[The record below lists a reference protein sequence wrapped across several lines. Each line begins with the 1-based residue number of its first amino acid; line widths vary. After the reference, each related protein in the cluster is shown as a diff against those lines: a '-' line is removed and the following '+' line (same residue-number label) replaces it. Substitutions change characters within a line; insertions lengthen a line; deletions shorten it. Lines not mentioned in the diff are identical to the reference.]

1 MNIDSFFIKEQV
13 IKLKSKEKQHVFKEL
28 IDKLHELKLIENKE
42 RFYAQIIHRESLEN
56 TGIGHGLAIP
66 HARTESVKE
75 YISIFG
81 VLDEAIDYQS
91 FDGKPVKYILLS
103 IFPSELSTKYL
114 YLIGMMARIFSNKD
128 KRKIFDEEDKPGKI
142 YTLLKNEAKIYFN
155 SLSDKQ
161 IISNDSPESF
171 SGVPSSDLDL
181 LIRLDRL
188 FHLYDENEKS
198 DSVMKKIDDLKK
210 LIDSRSLK
218 YYERM
223 MSKHSNPFSILEK
236 GSCSGCH
243 LNIPPIELNKI
254 KEGKEIAICTHCGR
268 FLIVV

>member
-1 MNIDSFFIKEQV
+1 MNIDTFFIKEQV

-28 IDKLHELKLIENKE
+28 VDKLHELNLIENKE

-56 TGIGHGLAIP
+56 TGIGNGLAIP

-81 VLDEAIDYQS
+81 ILDEGIDYQS
-91 FDGKPVKYILLS
+91 FDGKPVRYILLS

-114 YLIGMMARIFSNKD
+114 YLIGMMARIFSNKE
-128 KRKIFDEEDKPGKI
+128 KRKIFDEETKPAKI
-142 YTLLKNEAKIYFN
+142 YTMLKNEAKSYFEA
-155 SLSDKQ
+155 LSDKK
-161 IISNDSPESF
+161 SSF
-171 SGVPSSDLDL
+171 KDIPDTLTGVPSSDLDL

-188 FHLYDENEKS
+188 FHLFDEGEKS
-198 DSVMKKIDDLKK
+198 DAFIKKIDDLKK
-210 LIDSRSLK
+210 LIDARSLK

-223 MSKHSNPFSILEK
+223 RSKHNNPFSILEK
-236 GSCSGCH
+236 ASCSGCH
-243 LNIPPIELNKI
+243 LGIPPIEINKI